1 MAGQTDDFAQRVV
14 ALIDAGN
21 GALGR
26 HDRRAAAVSYARA
39 SEFLFQQAAAAR
51 RYDDK
56 LRLAQRARQL
66 LDSVCALK
74 GESAEPSAADADA
87 TDRAAPGTAALP
99 RVATGITFADIA
111 GLEEVKETL
120 RLRMIYPARNLE
132 ALSRYGLAMGGG
144 MLLFGPPGT
153 GKTMVARAVAG
164 ELETPFFAIKPSDIL
179 SQYYGQSEA
188 KLAELFET
196 VRNCTQGAVVFV
208 DEIDAIGASRS
219 RADASEPSRRL
230 LNQLLNELD
239 GVHGRPKGLLFL
251 TATNEPWLLDQ
262 ALLRPPRFSEKC
274 YIPLP
279 DGAARRKL
287 LELRLAGCP
296 LADDVDVD
304 RLAERTA
311 GFSGA
316 DLVELCERAKQI
328 PFREAILH
336 GSDRPVEHADLDEA
350 LTRVRPSVSPDS
362 LQRYERFVQGVE

>member
-1 MAGQTDDFAQRVV
+1 
-14 ALIDAGN
+14 
-21 GALGR
+21 
-26 HDRRAAAVSYARA
+26 
-39 SEFLFQQAAAAR
+39 LFQQAAAAR

-251 TATNEPWLLDQ
+251 AATNEPWLLDQ